1 MSCYQKDIFYN
12 CVNAA
17 KPESVYGT
25 TWENQWFKLFW
36 LGGIALLML
45 NLGWTFKLGN
55 INNVEKAVFLI
66 ASLILLFK
74 SPLNKISLIG
84 YGFIAFSIL
93 FFGALTEFSEYSW
106 SRLGLAFTAL
116 LSLLNFFIV
125 RPSDEDRLLI
135 LRTLAFIAPLLVLY
149 SIGLSVA
156 GIKPLYMKDH
166 TGAMR
171 MGGATYPAFLAAA
184 AYCSAIAAASL
195 FMCTRKPFYIVLVF
209 ACLFISILSGSR
221 MPSLCAALSSFAI
234 LFVALKSWSTR
245 AGFVMT
251 GLLIMGIFL
260 ITLGDQI
267 LLRFMSHSSSGRD
280 LLWGALQEW
289 IHYYPWFG
297 VGFGHHHLLI
307 PAYVTQITGTIA
319 PHNEYIRLSAELG
332 YPGAS
337 LFILGIVF
345 LYFFSATNR
354 HSADFFMAFVV
365 TATHL
370 LYAYSDNVFFLTYCY
385 FGPLAYA
392 LGSGLKYSPLFIEDK

>member
-1 MSCYQKDIFYN
+1 MNCYQKDVFYN
-12 CVNAA
+12 CVTTA
-17 KPESVYGT
+17 KPAGIYDTRRDS
-25 TWENQWFKLFW
+25 QWFKLFW
-36 LGGIALLML
+36 LGGITLLML

-66 ASLILLFK
+66 TSLILLAK
-74 SPLNKISLIG
+74 SPLNKTSVIG

-116 LSLLNFFIV
+116 FSLLNFFIV

-149 SIGLSVA
+149 GIGLAIA

-195 FMCTRKPFYIVLVF
+195 FMCTRKPFYIALVF

-234 LFVALKSWSTR
+234 LFVALKSWSAR
-245 AGFVMT
+245 AGFVMA

-332 YPGAS
+332 YPGAT

-345 LYFFSATNR
+345 LYFFSATTR